1 MGENA
6 IAFAVVVE
14 ELGQGLGIGSFQLVE
29 CPLEEIA
36 TEFAEME
43 GELSFEVEGG
53 GGCDGLREEGEDE
66 SNKVLSVLSDN

>member
-53 GGCDGLREEGEDE
+53 GG
-66 SNKVLSVLSDN
+66 